1 MPSGSSP
8 YPGSWSPHL
17 SSRRS
22 GWQARLLRE
31 AGDVPRPFVAACAC
45 MSLGTADAHSKED
58 PAFSS
63 NTAILW
69 VSVQLPV
76 VIPLLSLE
84 KVARLT

>member
-1 MPSGSSP
+1 MPSGSSS

-31 AGDVPRPFVAACAC
+31 AGDVPRPFVTACVC
-45 MSLGTADAHSKED
+45 MSLGTADAHTKED

-76 VIPLLSLE
+76 MILLLSLE